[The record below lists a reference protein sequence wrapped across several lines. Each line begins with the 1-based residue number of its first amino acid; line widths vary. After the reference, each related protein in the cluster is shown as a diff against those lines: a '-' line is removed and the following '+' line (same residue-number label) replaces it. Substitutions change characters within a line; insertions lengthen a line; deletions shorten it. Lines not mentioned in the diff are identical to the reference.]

1 MIDPAIVRPGR
12 LDVKIRIERPGPKA
26 GAEILR
32 LYLTHDVPL
41 AEELDVLVD
50 FAIERIYARDDDMA
64 YVDLEYADGT
74 AEVLY
79 FAEFMS
85 GAMLRNIVDRAKKLA
100 IKAELSDGERGI
112 SRAHLL
118 EAIHTE
124 FKENEDLP
132 STANPDDWARVSGR
146 RGQRITRMTPRR
158 AASSEEVAAP

>member
-32 LYLTHDVPL
+32 LYLTDDVPL
-41 AEELDVLVD
+41 AEDLDALVN
-50 FAIERIYARDDDMA
+50 FAIERVYAREEEMA

-74 AEVLY
+74 TEVLY

-112 SRAHLL
+112 TRAHLL

-132 STANPDDWARVSGR
+132 STANPDEWARVAGR

-158 AASSEEVAAP
+158 AGATGGGAQ